1 MDKRSPIL
9 VLLIII
15 SAGLSCSTVRT
26 NIDKPIE
33 AVAIA
38 KEYALDIEKS
48 NKKFK
53 GEYLTVIGEVWQT
66 YTNKFNENII
76 ILMPKEGKYGVK
88 CILSTTARPLE
99 KPLKQ
104 GEIIKVNG
112 KCQGF
117 EDFVV
122 LKGCILLKN

>member
-1 MDKRSPIL
+1 VDKRSPIL

-26 NIDKPIE
+26 NIDKPFE
-33 AVAIA
+33 AAALA

-88 CILSTTARPLE
+88 CFLSTTARPLE

-112 KCQGF
+112 KCHGF
-117 EDFVV
+117 EDFVI